1 MNQMFYFLIFSL
13 LIKSQRAYTDR
24 VDINSSKDPFFVVRA
39 ISSTL
44 VLIFHKEYT
53 IIRTINETSNIINK
67 ISNTPF
73 LFSGTFYPLVYTEN
87 NLLYYIVSPDS
98 TISPSKFQI
107 YYNTDFRSN
116 KCIISN
122 ADGDNC
128 IKQNPFGGFTFSKL
142 TSLNPINNHQFIASY
157 LNLANQCEVAIFDIN
172 TDQYQLL
179 DNSLLQ
185 QCPSESNKSLNVYKL
200 GTEYIFIKSS
210 TGKIESGTFINSNVK
225 ASNIEITLDNGCE
238 NVSQLQIIEMGNNKY
253 MNCFIDSTSSN
264 VCCANAT
271 FDNGEYI
278 LGTFKSDI
286 QCSDSQYF
294 SMNMLTNNLLMI
306 GCSGGKNIEYNYI
319 LYSDDRRLRQNGKI
333 GNTEH
338 VIKDFVI
345 LPNQNFYSL
354 KFHGSC
360 GSIHEKED
368 DKSEIP
374 SDWKCFDKSINVEVQ
389 NTNDYINMQQYLNDQ
404 DPNSIYINNN
414 DCSSNLK
421 DNSKNILNYKNSY
434 VFQTLFISQK
444 YNIDCSIK
452 YYSAQFTQSA
462 IFGTSF
468 NVYCYLD
475 LRSCDYSCLSC
486 DQISK
491 SQNEMNCNFCKTD
504 YLLKQYPNSILGNCC
519 KDNISYCV
527 EYNTNCGCANC
538 IPGFD
543 LQTSKCGIRVEDII
557 IKMNSTQKELI
568 KLHEYSLP
576 NGVKIE
582 ISKIDVFEGII
593 STKNSETN
601 SYVDIST
608 NIIESNEIQYTATKK
623 GEYSFTYYIKDSD
636 ILSNVATVKIFVC
649 KYGCKCEMNN
659 LNKYECLDCDDDYIC
674 QDIKVK
680 DFVQIVNLKEND
692 IIFTGK
698 ITPDEGISL
707 NDKEIFID
715 LINPINGHFEVNGME
730 KETDFYTEKQII
742 NYIKNQTNKDGG
754 TYYFNY
760 NIVNSLKEQQSN
772 TGRVTLIVCDNNCI
786 CDSSNYCTDCLP
798 NYYYYVDSSGKLN
811 CLDKCQPELRL
822 IENTFICKDKPICPN
837 IAYELNEKEDA
848 CILKEIEKLIGL
860 MNDINIIIADLNQKL
875 EDDKYILEVYYTDKP
890 FDKNSSV
897 SDIDFSQCEKILKEK
912 GIIKESDSLIIAKVD
927 FLKANTTTREVQ
939 YQVYT
944 NDGEIVNLD
953 YCKNINIE
961 ITYPIDDGSDINYD
975 LAKEMSKDNIDIYN
989 INDPFFN
996 DLCFPYSLNGKDIT
1010 LEDRKK
1016 YLYQNI
1022 NVCKDNCMYKKM
1034 NYMSDTVSCDCDLSS
1049 SNFNLKNINT
1059 EKNKFNVKNL
1069 FGKSLGALNLKIS
1082 KCLNLFL
1089 KFKDLRYNI
1098 GFIFGSC
1105 INITEIIM
1113 IIILIFYGYDTINSK
1128 IHNIIQKNEID
1139 DKLIN
1144 VRENNQFMF
1153 MKECMTQDSKEYLA
1167 NNLPKYRA
1175 KSSLQVIEKK
1185 IFYENLP
1192 YNFAVRKDKRN
1203 FCKIF
1208 KHNFIEKYPITRA
1221 LTKLSYFEL
1230 INLNVIVYL
1239 THLEIMFSIDGI
1251 LYSIPQI
1258 SKDFHGKLKFSVSL
1272 LYSFISFLLGILI
1285 LRFLKYIVFFSPIL
1299 ETLIYEMKNN
1309 KLLLKLTMNY
1319 LKFIKMKIFF
1329 FLIINFFVAI
1339 FFWYYM
1345 TIFCI
1350 IYRYSQVKWFIRGW
1364 ISFFYSFLHC
1374 LIFSFIFTLF
1384 RHLSFDLKNRNLY
1397 NLSLFIRKLF

>member
-1 MNQMFYFLIFSL
+1 MNQMFYFLILPL
-13 LIKSQRAYTDR
+13 LIKSQRTYTDR

-39 ISSTL
+39 ISSTM
-44 VLIFHKEYT
+44 VLIFHKQYT

-404 DPNSIYINNN
+404 DPNSIYIKNN
-414 DCSSNLK
+414 DCSSCLK
-421 DNSKNILNYKNSY
+421 DNSKNNLNDQNSY
-434 VFQTLFISQK
+434 VFKNLFISQK
-444 YNIDCSIK
+444 YGIDCSIK

-462 IFGTSF
+462 IFGNSF

-601 SYVDIST
+601 SYEDVSG
-608 NIIESNEIQYTATKK
+608 NIIENNEIQYTATKK

-674 QDIKVK
+674 QDIKVE

-822 IENTFICKDKPICPN
+822 IENTFICKD
-837 IAYELNEKEDA
+837 
-848 CILKEIEKLIGL
+848 
-860 MNDINIIIADLNQKL
+860 
-875 EDDKYILEVYYTDKP
+875 YI
-890 FDKNSSV
+890 
-897 SDIDFSQCEKILKEK
+897 
-912 GIIKESDSLIIAKVD
+912 
-927 FLKANTTTREVQ
+927 
-939 YQVYT
+939 
-944 NDGEIVNLD
+944 
-953 YCKNINIE
+953 
-961 ITYPIDDGSDINYD
+961 
-975 LAKEMSKDNIDIYN
+975 
-989 INDPFFN
+989 
-996 DLCFPYSLNGKDIT
+996 
-1010 LEDRKK
+1010 
-1016 YLYQNI
+1016 
-1022 NVCKDNCMYKKM
+1022 
-1034 NYMSDTVSCDCDLSS
+1034 
-1049 SNFNLKNINT
+1049 
-1059 EKNKFNVKNL
+1059 
-1069 FGKSLGALNLKIS
+1069 
-1082 KCLNLFL
+1082 
-1089 KFKDLRYNI
+1089 
-1098 GFIFGSC
+1098 
-1105 INITEIIM
+1105 
-1113 IIILIFYGYDTINSK
+1113 
-1128 IHNIIQKNEID
+1128 
-1139 DKLIN
+1139 
-1144 VRENNQFMF
+1144 
-1153 MKECMTQDSKEYLA
+1153 
-1167 NNLPKYRA
+1167 
-1175 KSSLQVIEKK
+1175 
-1185 IFYENLP
+1185 
-1192 YNFAVRKDKRN
+1192 KRN
-1203 FCKIF
+1203 
-1208 KHNFIEKYPITRA
+1208 
-1221 LTKLSYFEL
+1221 
-1230 INLNVIVYL
+1230 
-1239 THLEIMFSIDGI
+1239 
-1251 LYSIPQI
+1251 
-1258 SKDFHGKLKFSVSL
+1258 
-1272 LYSFISFLLGILI
+1272 
-1285 LRFLKYIVFFSPIL
+1285 
-1299 ETLIYEMKNN
+1299 
-1309 KLLLKLTMNY
+1309 
-1319 LKFIKMKIFF
+1319 
-1329 FLIINFFVAI
+1329 
-1339 FFWYYM
+1339 
-1345 TIFCI
+1345 
-1350 IYRYSQVKWFIRGW
+1350 
-1364 ISFFYSFLHC
+1364 
-1374 LIFSFIFTLF
+1374 
-1384 RHLSFDLKNRNLY
+1384 
-1397 NLSLFIRKLF
+1397 